1 MTKKEIK
8 KKISHLI
15 KKMMSGERYCE
26 LACSDTIKGDL
37 ETMEVLIKYSLF
49 DRGSLKKEIR
59 DLKIRNGSLGK
70 MNKMLRGILDRNN
83 GKDWD
88 SPGYQR
94 P

>member
-1 MTKKEIK
+1 LTKKEIK

-59 DLKIRNGSLGK
+59 DLKIRNGSLG
-70 MNKMLRGILDRNN
+70 GILDRNN